1 MSDGPILIC
10 APWPGPEPVRLTVKP
25 PASFALVAEADLPHE
40 AGELVD
46 EVLLDDLAVVGA
58 GDGAEVDLERLPGG
72 QDVLAVGAL
81 HESGQRSRPPRVAA
95 GSGS

>member
-10 APWPGPEPVRLTVKP
+10 APWPGPEPVVLTVTP
-25 PASFALVAEADLPHE
+25 PASFALVAEADLPRE

-46 EVLLDDLAVVGA
+46 EVLLDDLAVVRA
-58 GDGAEVDLERLPGG
+58 GDGAEVDLEVLRGG

-81 HESGQRSRPPRVAA
+81 HESGQRSRPAHVAVGT
-95 GSGS
+95 GS